1 MIVRAKT
8 NGAVFFVRGHSADDL
23 RVVLGAPRGGGQAM
37 SKPTEEIS
45 LPELM
50 NQNMLR
56 RIRATWGLVMANGAL
71 VAAEILLKLL
81 SKG

>member
-1 MIVRAKT
+1 
-8 NGAVFFVRGHSADDL
+8 
-23 RVVLGAPRGGGQAM
+23 M

>member
-1 MIVRAKT
+1 
-8 NGAVFFVRGHSADDL
+8 VFFVRGHSADDL
-23 RVVLGAPRGGGQAM
+23 RVVLGAPRGGGGQGM
-37 SKPTEEIS
+37 GKPTEEIS